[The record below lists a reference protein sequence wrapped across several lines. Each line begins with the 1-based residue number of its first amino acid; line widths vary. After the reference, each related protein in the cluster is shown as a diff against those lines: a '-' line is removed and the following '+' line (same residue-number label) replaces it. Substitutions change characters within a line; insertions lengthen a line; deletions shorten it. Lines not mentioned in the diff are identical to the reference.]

1 MLFYFPIIIVL
12 SILFAI
18 FLLWLGS
25 KIMFLIPALYDPVF
39 VPTKDSALETML
51 KLAQLKPRQK
61 VADIGSGDGKILI
74 ALAQRGVEAH
84 GYENNAYLVWLSRRR
99 IKKLGL
105 ETNAFVHR
113 QSFWTAD
120 FSQYN
125 AIMAYTS
132 SYIMERLEKKLLSE
146 LRPKTK
152 IVSNT
157 FQFPHWP
164 VKKTSSNIYLYEVPP
179 SKKI

>member
-25 KIMFLIPALYDPVF
+25 KIMFLIPALYEPVF

-84 GYENNAYLVWLSRRR
+84 GYENNAYLVWLSLRR

-132 SYIMERLEKKLLSE
+132 SYIDRKSTRLNSSHQIISYAVFCL
-146 LRPKTK
+146 K
-152 IVSNT
+152 IKIT
-157 FQFPHWP
+157 HHP
-164 VKKTSSNIYLYEVPP
+164 VNKH
-179 SKKI
+179 